1 MNYKQNEKINQVKES
16 TLVVGIDIGSTT
28 QYARAFDWR
37 GIELG
42 KVFTFSNS
50 REGFEAFKAWMQH
63 LQDKYRKSD
72 VIVGIEPTGHY
83 WFDLGAYLEDEGI
96 LLVMVNPYAVK
107 QTKELD
113 DKAVVVYPYEW
124 DCMSEK
130 QRNKILSKKTVIM
143 SGESGYACKYYEIIG
158 NVNNLSDHD
167 CAIIADGGNLCF
179 GYRMEGQRIV
189 VYTD

>member
-1 MNYKQNEKINQVKES
+1 MRVQNHIPIKAVAIKEEDGLEIGTEYDVEDIMMGQSNTSVELVGVKGTYNSISFKFMLNGREIDIFRSPLINPYMKFNGNMQERSRTMIKTWFKEYEKIK
-16 TLVVGIDIGSTT
+16 
-28 QYARAFDWR
+28 
-37 GIELG
+37 
-42 KVFTFSNS
+42 
-50 REGFEAFKAWMQH
+50 
-63 LQDKYRKSD
+63 
-72 VIVGIEPTGHY
+72 
-83 WFDLGAYLEDEGI
+83 
-96 LLVMVNPYAVK
+96 
-107 QTKELD
+107 

-143 SGESGYACKYYEIIG
+143 SGESVYACKYYEIIG
-158 NVNNLSDHD
+158 NANNLSDHD

>member
-1 MNYKQNEKINQVKES
+1 MLMMRPENNSDAPIRMDLCRQS
-16 TLVVGIDIGSTT
+16 TDTAWENT
-28 QYARAFDWR
+28 ETKR
-37 GIELG
+37 G
-42 KVFTFSNS
+42 
-50 REGFEAFKAWMQH
+50 
-63 LQDKYRKSD
+63 
-72 VIVGIEPTGHY
+72 
-83 WFDLGAYLEDEGI
+83 
-96 LLVMVNPYAVK
+96 
-107 QTKELD
+107 
-113 DKAVVVYPYEW
+113 KAVVVYPYEW

>member
-1 MNYKQNEKINQVKES
+1 MLQSAKLRIISERQETRMNKTALQRFEERNEKIK
-16 TLVVGIDIGSTT
+16 
-28 QYARAFDWR
+28 
-37 GIELG
+37 
-42 KVFTFSNS
+42 
-50 REGFEAFKAWMQH
+50 
-63 LQDKYRKSD
+63 
-72 VIVGIEPTGHY
+72 
-83 WFDLGAYLEDEGI
+83 
-96 LLVMVNPYAVK
+96 
-107 QTKELD
+107 

-158 NVNNLSDHD
+158 NVNNLSEHD